1 VDAPPAEARP
11 GPAAQPGPEARPGPP
26 FSDLRGRQPVRI
38 TAEDGNLVAYGFSDQ
53 RVEIPAGSVFIWGPG
68 VGIFA
73 LVHGGDAR
81 LGNLVSGA
89 VATLALPV
97 LIWRL
102 ARRVSR
108 QRRADRE
115 ELIEG
120 IW

>member
-1 VDAPPAEARP
+1 M
-11 GPAAQPGPEARPGPP
+11 
-26 FSDLRGRQPVRI
+26 
-38 TAEDGNLVAYGFSDQ
+38 
-53 RVEIPAGSVFIWGPG
+53 FIWGPG

-120 IW
+120 VW